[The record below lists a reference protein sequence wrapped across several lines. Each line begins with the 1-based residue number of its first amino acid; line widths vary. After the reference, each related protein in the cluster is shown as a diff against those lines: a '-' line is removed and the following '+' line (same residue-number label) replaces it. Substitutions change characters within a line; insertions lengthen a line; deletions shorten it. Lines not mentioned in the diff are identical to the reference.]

1 MKSIKILILTAIEL
15 TSTLMPSMS
24 VAQDVEV
31 TVSGLKTTKGQIVI
45 GIFRDDPSFQKE
57 EAYKSLT
64 FPKKDVMNGEMKLS
78 FSLEPGLWGISLLD
92 DENSSGLMEY
102 NFLGIPKEGFGF
114 SDYYTSGFSKP
125 KFQSFSF
132 TLEKDQ
138 KKKVTVKVRYI

>member
-1 MKSIKILILTAIEL
+1 MKYSVIIILLTTLPLFSLKAQDIEL
-15 TSTLMPSMS
+15 TIT
-24 VAQDVEV
+24 
-31 TVSGLKTTKGQIVI
+31 GLESTKGQIVI
-45 GIFRDDPSFQKE
+45 GIFKDDPSFQKE
-57 EAYKSLT
+57 EAFRSLT
-64 FPKKDVMNGEMKLS
+64 FPKKDILNGEMKVA
-78 FSLEPGLWGISLLD
+78 FKMEPGLWGISLLD

-114 SDYYTSGFSKP
+114 SDYFTSGFSKP